1 MRLDSCIIS
10 SQLAHQLPFIRL
22 TSADSPARPLALLD
36 AQAVTPPLSQSA
48 HNITDDEKSS
58 RQIARP
64 RPGLVLQTLL
74 AQLGGG
80 GGGGGGGEQA
90 YSEASSLL
98 ALALFYSLAS
108 NAVVPAKFVD
118 SLRPGAAGLADCGR
132 VFVDRLV
139 GIVGRAVEAE
149 FTVRLVTLELAI
161 NLIKKVSRSS
171 CLLLFVCILPTRA
184 I

>member
-22 TSADSPARPLALLD
+22 TSADSLARPLALLD

-74 AQLGGG
+74 AQL

>member
-80 GGGGGGGEQA
+80 GGGGEQA

-108 NAVVPAKFVD
+108 NAAVPAKFVD